1 MDDFPKTDKITRVLT
16 LYQQLSSGQDVN
28 KAYFSLMHGI
38 SERSFDRDIEDIRL
52 FLSESYSGNNLLY
65 NKETGAYRLSGNQPS
80 FMDRMDAAAIAKI
93 LLSSRSLRKDE
104 TMGLY
109 DTLLSMVTPRDAGV
123 IREYLQQDIQQ
134 YESFTRDA
142 LLKVIGD
149 LFVAIRSG
157 VDLELTI
164 HSQNNDNETLQ
175 CSPLELRIED
185 NHFLLVAAKERTL
198 SHIVYLPLEAIDNFQ
213 KLPSSFAQ
221 TLQKQYFQQK
231 SNERISNNDKER

>member
-1 MDDFPKTDKITRVLT
+1 MDGFPKTDKITRVLT

-52 FLSESYSGNNLLY
+52 FLSESYSGEDLLY
-65 NKETGAYRLSGNQPS
+65 DKETDAYRLSGSQPS
-80 FMDRMDAAAIAKI
+80 FMDRMDAAVIAKI
-93 LLSSRSLRKDE
+93 LLSSSAFRKDE
-104 TMGLY
+104 VTGLY
-109 DTLLSMVTPRDAGV
+109 DSLLTMVHPRDAGV

-142 LLKVIGD
+142 LLKTIGD

-164 HSQNNDNETLQ
+164 RSQNGGNEALP

-185 NHFLLVAAKERTL
+185 NCFFLIAAKERTL
-198 SHIVYLPLEAIDNFQ
+198 SQIVYLPLESIDNFR

-221 TLQKQYFQQK
+221 TLQKQYFQK
-231 SNERISNNDKER
+231 KINERTFDNDKER